1 MVSMYQQLR
10 KLHALTQKHFPCLQS
25 PIDSALIVE
34 IGYYQERGNR
44 LTIKGLLLLN
54 LGAPATVRRRLQ
66 RLVDLGLVHKLRASH
81 DRRIIHLEIDPAV
94 RMRFAK
100 YLKLILRL

>member
-1 MVSMYQQLR
+1 MFQQLR
-10 KLHALTQKHFPCLQS
+10 RLQAFTRKHFPCLQS

-34 IGYYQERGNR
+34 IGYYQEQGRP
-44 LTIKGLLLLN
+44 LTMKGLLLLK
-54 LGAPATVRRRLQ
+54 LGAPATVRRHLQ
-66 RLVDLGLVHKLRASH
+66 RLVDLGLVHKRRANH
-81 DRRIIHLEIDPAV
+81 DRRIFHLEIDPTV

>member
-1 MVSMYQQLR
+1 MFQQLR
-10 KLHALTQKHFPCLQS
+10 RLQELTHKHFPCLQS
-25 PIDSALIVE
+25 HIDSALIVE
-34 IGYYQERGNR
+34 IGYYQEQGRP
-44 LTIKGLLLLN
+44 LTMKGLLLLK

-66 RLVDLGLVHKLRASH
+66 RLVDLGMVRKRRVSH
-81 DRRIIHLEIDPAV
+81 DGRIHHLEIDPAV